1 MRQHAY
7 DRVPAHER
15 DDEQGLKTLAST
27 DSDKGAG
34 HGSGGIDRTRR
45 PHRATLASADGAAV
59 KFPHFW
65 HFGRPARPS
74 DPDDRYASSQAW
86 RDLGLADEVEAF
98 LAGRLVN
105 HLTASRQPMPAW
117 AVLNRLAH
125 ADHSDLLRLVEGAA
139 DWIAHPSS
147 GQAYW
152 VAAERFVAAHLLAR
166 ARTPD
171 DLGRLQRAALVP
183 LELVLIE
190 LTKIDPLT
198 ADEVLQLGAEAVDSY
213 YPGR

>member
-1 MRQHAY
+1 MR
-7 DRVPAHER
+7 
-15 DDEQGLKTLAST
+15 
-27 DSDKGAG
+27 
-34 HGSGGIDRTRR
+34 
-45 PHRATLASADGAAV
+45 
-59 KFPHFW
+59 FPRFW
-65 HFGRPARPS
+65 HLGRPVPPS
-74 DPDDRYASSQAW
+74 DPDDWYASSRAW
-86 RDLGLADEVEAF
+86 RDSGLADEVEAF
-98 LAGRLVN
+98 LSGRLVN
-105 HLTASRQPMPAW
+105 RLTATRQPMPAW

-139 DWIAHPSS
+139 DWMAHPSS

-190 LTKIDPLT
+190 RTKIEQLT
-198 ADEVLQLGAEAVDSY
+198 ADQVLQLGAEAVDSF